1 MSKKAAAP
9 STAPSSSWVTFAIIG
24 LFGVLFGATL
34 MYFALRGRQPVPGA
48 VPVATNPDPTSHQPA
63 PGLTAGK
70 SPVDA
75 ARTLGNF
82 YYDHQNWPQ
91 AIEHYQSAIRQ
102 GSDDADIRT
111 DLGNAYRFAGRPD
124 DALLQYQ
131 LAQKMNPAHEFSLFN
146 QGGLFLEAY
155 GQPAKAVEIWQEY
168 LARFPNGRSANAAR
182 LLITQTQGGLPAVST
197 LPATPAAAPTGG
209 PAQATAPSA
218 TENLIL
224 RQIEAARTKDAKP

>member
-1 MSKKAAAP
+1 MSKKAAPPPPAP
-9 STAPSSSWVTFAIIG
+9 SPSWTTFAIIG

-34 MYFALRGRQPVPGA
+34 MYFALSRSQPEAGEIPA
-48 VPVATNPDPTSHQPA
+48 APNADPTSHRPD

-70 SPVDA
+70 SPA
-75 ARTLGNF
+75 ETARTLGNF

-124 DALLQYQ
+124 DALLQYT

-146 QGGLFLEAY
+146 QGGLYLEAY
-155 GQPAKAVEIWQEY
+155 QQPAKAAEVWREY
-168 LARFPNGRSANAAR
+168 LGRFPNGRSASAAR
-182 LLITQTQGGLPAVST
+182 QLIAQTQGGLPVASA
-197 LPATPAAAPTGG
+197 LPVAGQGG
-209 PAQATAPSA
+209 PPAPALAPSA
-218 TENLIL
+218 AESLIL
-224 RQIEAARTKDAKP
+224 KQIEAARTKDTQP

>member
-1 MSKKAAAP
+1 MSKKAAPTPPAP
-9 STAPSSSWVTFAIIG
+9 SPSWATFAIIG

-34 MYFALRGRQPVPGA
+34 MYFALRTRQPAPGA
-48 VPVATNPDPTSHQPA
+48 VPAATNPDPTSHRPDPA
-63 PGLTAGK
+63 LTAGK
-70 SPVDA
+70 APAEA

-82 YYDHQNWPQ
+82 YYDHRNWPQ

-124 DALLQYQ
+124 DALLQYD

-155 GQPAKAVEIWQEY
+155 NQPAKAIEVWQEY
-168 LARFPNGRSANAAR
+168 LERFPNGRSAAAAR
-182 LLITQTQGGLPAVST
+182 QLIAQVQGGLPVVPA
-197 LPATPAAAPTGG
+197 LPASTPASAPAPAAP
-209 PAQATAPSA
+209 PSA
-218 TENLIL
+218 AENLIL
-224 RQIEAARTKDAKP
+224 RQIEAARSKDAKP